1 MKNIKNL
8 EFWDIVLVNF
18 PFSDY
23 LDFKKRPALILKS
36 ELDDYI
42 LLFISSKISNKLKN
56 DYIIKKDNYNNLA
69 VDSIIKI
76 WKITSVNNQL
86 IHNKIWSL
94 TKIQKDDIKKII
106 ISYFQDL

>member
-1 MKNIKNL
+1 
-8 EFWDIVLVNF
+8 LVNF

-76 WKITSVNNQL
+76 
-86 IHNKIWSL
+86 
-94 TKIQKDDIKKII
+94 
-106 ISYFQDL
+106 